1 MKVIIGFVLLVAVF
15 AHQEQCPENQHFDS
29 CGSACPLTCDNY
41 ENLIIPCVAMCVP
54 GCLCDEGFVR
64 KEDGTCVIPEN
75 CPNRCPENQHFTRC
89 GTDCPLTCE
98 NYLDPPQICNLM
110 CVSGCECDPGYLK
123 RRDGACVL
131 PVDCLLWGDP
141 DVKNC
146 VDKPDSGM
154 CMALFFKFHY
164 DQNTESCHQF
174 VYGGCGGNGNNY
186 DSERECLQHCKG
198 AEEVNCNAD
207 ADAGPCRAFMRRY
220 FFNKSEGVCQEF
232 FYGGCQGNTNNFE
245 TMAECTNACGGN
257 Q

>member
-1 MKVIIGFVLLVAVF
+1 MKVIIGFVLLAVAF

-41 ENLIIPCVAMCVP
+41 ENLIIPCVPMCVP
-54 GCLCDEGFVR
+54 GCLCDEGFVK
-64 KEDGTCVIPEN
+64 KEDGTCVAPEN

-164 DQNTESCHQF
+164 DQNTDHVISLFTVVVVATETITIQKESVFNIAKENFQPKKSIAMLIQTP
-174 VYGGCGGNGNNY
+174 VP
-186 DSERECLQHCKG
+186 
-198 AEEVNCNAD
+198 
-207 ADAGPCRAFMRRY
+207 AGLL
-220 FFNKSEGVCQEF
+220 
-232 FYGGCQGNTNNFE
+232 
-245 TMAECTNACGGN
+245 
-257 Q
+257 